1 MNRIYSTLILL
12 LMLSMQSVTLQAQE
26 KQTFSV
32 KGEVVDEKGE
42 PIIGAYVTIQDKPG
56 VGSVTDIDGAFT
68 LKVDLYDQISVS
80 YVGYKPVTHRFTK
93 VEETVKL
100 TLGETVQDVDEVV
113 VVGMGTQ
120 RKVSVAGAI
129 TTVDPKSLERPATNI
144 VNALAGRVAGVIGVQ
159 SSGEPGK
166 NISEFWVRGIGTF
179 GANSS
184 ALVLID
190 GIEGD
195 LSQVEA
201 ADVESFSVLKDAS
214 ATAVYGNRGANGVVI
229 VTTKRGVEQKLRITA
244 RANYTASF
252 LKRLPDYIDAT
263 QYAELANEAAA
274 ATGLAAVYSDTEL
287 DIIRYGLD
295 SDLYP
300 NINWQDELLNKASL
314 QKTYFVSAQGGGSIA
329 RYYASLGMSN
339 ESSAYKM
346 AGDSPYKD
354 GVGYDT
360 YNYRMNLDINLT
372 KTTKVYIGATS
383 YLSINKRPSMGQGY
397 TSTSMTDWI
406 WKSQA
411 KTTPVMFPLRYSNGY
426 LPATNDGDDISP
438 YVLLNYTGTTKQQ
451 NFRNLVTLAL
461 EQDFSFITKGLTAKI
476 QGSLDTQSL
485 LGESRYKMP
494 SLYMATGRNSSGE
507 LILSQRVTPVSVNY
521 SSAAWTWRKLYFD
534 ANVNYDRKFGNHSV
548 GGLLYYYIQDTQ
560 ETGAASSMGAIPK
573 RYQSLSGRVNYGYLD
588 TYFIDA
594 NFGLTGSENFQPGR
608 QYGFFPSLALAWIPT
623 NYKFVQD
630 NLPWLSFLKLRGSY
644 GIVGNDQI
652 ASSRFPYLTLISEN
666 LLTRTVWGGT
676 GTLTESQVGADNLV
690 WEKAKKFD
698 LGLDMH
704 LFNDKFTVTVDY
716 FLDRRDAIFQ
726 QRTQVPAYVGLIQ
739 MPYGNVGSMKSWGG
753 DGNFEYFQKIGKDLN
768 LTFRGNFTLSKN
780 KIINWEEAR
789 QPYSYL
795 EKNGYAN
802 NVQRGYIALGLFKDQ
817 DDIDMS
823 PSQFGTLRP
832 GDIKYQDVNG
842 DGVINSDDKVPLF
855 AYSGLPQLQYG
866 FGFSA
871 EYKGWTLNVLF
882 KGTGHNYFL
891 YGGSDGNS
899 FDGYMPFNQG
909 YQGNVLSI
917 AYDKKNRWISAEY
930 SGDPS
935 TENPNAR
942 FPRLY
947 YGKNTNNTQP
957 STFWKADARY
967 LRLQEVSVNYRW
979 KSNFMQKV
987 GLQSVDIQLMCE
999 NLHVWDGVKIYDP
1012 EQATSCGQAY
1022 PLTGRYSLQLQ
1033 LNF

>member
-1 MNRIYSTLILL
+1 
-12 LMLSMQSVTLQAQE
+12 MLAMQPAFAQAQD
-26 KQTFSV
+26 KQSFTA
-32 KGEVVDEKGE
+32 KGEVIDENGE
-42 PIIGAYVTIQDKPG
+42 PVIGAYVTIQDKPG
-56 VGSVTDIDGAFT
+56 TGAVTDIDGKFSI
-68 LKVDLYDQISVS
+68 KVEVYDQISIS

-93 VEETVKL
+93 LEETVKI
-100 TLGETVQDVDEVV
+100 TLKESVADVDEVV
-113 VVGMGTQ
+113 VTGMGKQ

-129 TTVDPKSLERPATNI
+129 TTIDPTLLERPATNI
-144 VNALAGRVAGVIGVQ
+144 VNTLAGRVAGVIGVQ

-179 GANSS
+179 GANSA

-190 GIEGD
+190 GLEGD

-229 VTTKRGVEQKLRITA
+229 VTTKRGLQQKLRITA

-263 QYAELANEAAA
+263 QYAEMANEAAA
-274 ATGLAAVYSDTEL
+274 ATGMNPIYSNTEL
-287 DIIRYGLD
+287 DIIKYGLD

-300 NINWQDELLNKASL
+300 NVNWQDELLNKASF
-314 QKTYFVSAQGGGSIA
+314 QQTYFVSAQGGGSIA

-346 AGDSPYKD
+346 ANDSPYKD
-354 GVGYDT
+354 GVGYNT

-372 KTTKVYIGATS
+372 KSTKVYVGATS
-383 YLSINKRPSMGQGY
+383 YLSVNKRPSMGQGY
-397 TSTSMTDWI
+397 SNTSMTDWI
-406 WKSQA
+406 WSSQA
-411 KTTPVMFPLRYSNGY
+411 KTTPLMYPLRYSNGY

-438 YVLLNYTGTTKQQ
+438 YVLLNYTGSTKQQ
-451 NFRNLVTLAL
+451 DFRNLVTLAV
-461 EQDFSFITKGLTAKI
+461 EQDFSFITQGLTAKI
-476 QGSLDTQSL
+476 QGSLDTKSL

-494 SLYMATGRNSSGE
+494 SLYMATGRNSSGQ
-507 LILSQRVTPVSVNY
+507 LLLTQRVTPVSVNY
-521 SSAAWTWRKLYFD
+521 SSASWTWRQLYFN
-534 ANVNYDRKFGNHSV
+534 ANVNYDRKFGDHSI
-548 GGLLYYYIQDTQ
+548 GGLLYYYIQDSQ
-560 ETGAASSMGAIPK
+560 ETGASSSMNAIPK
-573 RYQSLSGRVNYGYLD
+573 RYQSLSGRINYGYLD

-608 QYGFFPSLALAWIPT
+608 QYGFFPSMALAWVPS
-623 NYKFVQD
+623 NYKFVTD

-652 ASSRFPYLTLISEN
+652 ASSRFPYLTLISES
-666 LLTRTVWGGT
+666 TDVRTLWGGT

-698 LGLDMH
+698 VGMDLH
-704 LFNDKFTVTVDY
+704 LFDGNFTLTLDY
-716 FLDRRDAIFQ
+716 FHDQRDAIFQ
-726 QRTQVPAYVGLIQ
+726 QRTQVPSYVGLIS

-753 DGNFEYFQKIGKDLN
+753 DGNFEYFQKIGKDFN
-768 LTFRGNFTLSKN
+768 ITFRGNFTLSKN
-780 KIINWEEAR
+780 KILNWEEAN
-789 QPYSYL
+789 QPYNYL
-795 EKNGYAN
+795 EKNGFAN

-823 PSQFGTLRP
+823 PSQFGNVRP
-832 GDIKYQDVNG
+832 GDIKYKDVNG

-855 AYSGLPQLQYG
+855 AYAGLPQFQYG

-871 EYKGWTLNVLF
+871 NWKGWTLNVLF

-891 YGGSDGNS
+891 YGGGDGNN

-909 YQGNVLSI
+909 AQGNVLSL
-917 AYDKKNRWISAEY
+917 AYDPDNRWISADY

-947 YGKNTNNTQP
+947 YGKNQNNTQP
-957 STFWKADARY
+957 STFWMGDARY

-979 KSNFMQKV
+979 KPDFMKTI

-999 NLHVWDGVKIYDP
+999 NLHVWDNVKIYDP
-1012 EQATSCGQAY
+1012 EQAIYCGKAY